1 MWFDAHAKLAEIA
14 GHPPATSATTAT
26 QAPPV
31 SQLSRVSQAPEVENH
46 SFVAKVASVA
56 TPSAPRTFRHGVSV
70 SGQPKTWTGR
80 IVSLDDWRHLTAW
93 EKHGPNGRHWNGITK
108 QWEKPERGTT

>member
-1 MWFDAHAKLAEIA
+1 
-14 GHPPATSATTAT
+14 
-26 QAPPV
+26 
-31 SQLSRVSQAPEVENH
+31 
-46 SFVAKVASVA
+46 
-56 TPSAPRTFRHGVSV
+56 VSV